1 MDKPVQIEGS
11 YKLERNENLEEYFRV
26 VGVPFFARKMMLA
39 SSPTMTVTFEDET
52 WVFKTVTFFRT
63 VIISF
68 KLDEHYEEEMPSGD
82 ILDSVASK
90 DGDFTFRIKS
100 QHERLGD
107 FERIF
112 DFSDDGVVITMKHA
126 KGVEAKRHFKRISP

>member
-1 MDKPVQIEGS
+1 MVQIEGS

-26 VGVPFFARKMMLA
+26 VGVPYLGRKMMLA
-39 SSPTMTVTFEDET
+39 STPTMTVTFEDET

-63 VIISF
+63 VTISF
-68 KLDEHYEEEMPSGD
+68 KLDEPYKEEMPSGD
-82 ILDSVASK
+82 ILDSVCTK

-100 QHERLGD
+100 QQERLGD

-126 KGVEAKRHFKRISP
+126 KGVEAKRHFKRIPA

>member
-1 MDKPVQIEGS
+1 MVQIEGS

-26 VGVPFFARKMMLA
+26 VGVPYLARKMMLA
-39 SSPTMTVTFEDET
+39 STPTMTVTFEDET

-63 VIISF
+63 VTISF
-68 KLDEHYEEEMPSGD
+68 KLDEPYKEEMPSGD
-82 ILDSVASK
+82 ILDSVCTK

-100 QHERLGD
+100 QQERLGD

-126 KGVEAKRHFKRISP
+126 KGVEAKRHFKRIPA